1 MAIMIIYKIFASRK
15 CPLMYNTDSSSSWL
29 IPYEYMFD
37 YLSLISDMCDSILS
51 INVSL
56 PVLIEKELKLEK
68 DIVHILYSSNINMID
83 NYIGT
88 LDEKLGAIKS
98 RDKTYPS
105 FVALLEYLKS
115 KDPHMNAHLSNLI
128 FYYNGKYRTYHELY
142 SIRKD
147 RLTNNEGILNII
159 KLMKSI

>member
-1 MAIMIIYKIFASRK
+1 
-15 CPLMYNTDSSSSWL
+15 
-29 IPYEYMFD
+29 
-37 YLSLISDMCDSILS
+37 MCDSILS